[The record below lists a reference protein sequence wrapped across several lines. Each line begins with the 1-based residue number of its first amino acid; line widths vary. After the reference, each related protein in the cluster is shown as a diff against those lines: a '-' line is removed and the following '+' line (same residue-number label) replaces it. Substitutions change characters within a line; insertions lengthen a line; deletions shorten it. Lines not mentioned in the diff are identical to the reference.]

1 MKPPDNNHPGKTAP
15 IQTQVELAAQ
25 LGLSFVTI
33 NRALNGS
40 HRVNDNT
47 RQRVLDAV
55 ARLGYQKNQLASG
68 LVRRRSNLL
77 GMVICGSQYSFF
89 GQVALGAQVKARELG
104 YHILLA
110 DSEFDPTNE
119 RDAIHSLLSVR
130 IAGLILQPVPGRN
143 NPEFYQE
150 LKRKKLPILTLV
162 CRNPDISPFFLDSD
176 NSGGMVAAV
185 RHLVSLGHRRIAYLG
200 GPLVQSDA
208 QERHAGYCQGC
219 HSLNLAT
226 ATELIVNLPTYEVT
240 ANLVAEAVKRLQVN
254 GGPFTALLT
263 ATDAIA
269 MLAINHLR
277 ECGIR
282 IPQDLSVMGF
292 TNMPECIFSS
302 VPLTTMDQ
310 QPRLMGARAVEI
322 LIGLLDADHR
332 PLSGNVRTPT
342 MLISRA
348 STASLSSNVFNV
360 LRH

>member
-1 MKPPDNNHPGKTAP
+1 MTPPDGNPPGKTPP
-15 IQTQVELAAQ
+15 IQTQVELAGQ

-40 HRVNDNT
+40 PLVSDRT

-68 LVRRRSNLL
+68 LVRKRSNLL

-110 DSEFDPTNE
+110 DSEFDPANE

-162 CRNPDISPFFLDSD
+162 CRNPYISHWFLDSD
-176 NSGGMVAAV
+176 NAGGMAAAV
-185 RHLVSLGHRRIAYLG
+185 RHLAALGHRRIAYLG

-208 QERHAGYCQGC
+208 QERGDGYRQGC
-219 HSLNLAT
+219 HGLGLAT
-226 ATELIVNLPTYEVT
+226 AAKLIVNLPTYEIT
-240 ANLVAEAVKRLQVN
+240 ANQVADAVERLRAN
-254 GGPFTALLT
+254 GGPFTALLA

-277 ECGIR
+277 ERGLR
-282 IPQDLSVMGF
+282 IPLDLSVMGF
-292 TNMPECIFSS
+292 SNMPECIFSS
-302 VPLTTMDQ
+302 VPLTTMDL
-310 QPRLMGARAVEI
+310 QPRLMGARAVETMVR
-322 LIGLLDADHR
+322 LLDGPPGPA
-332 PLSGNVRTPT
+332 LSEDIRTPAL
-342 MLISRA
+342 LIPRA
-348 STASLSSNVFNV
+348 STASPS
-360 LRH
+360 RA

>member
-1 MKPPDNNHPGKTAP
+1 MKPPDGNPPGKAPP
-15 IQTQVELAAQ
+15 IQTQVELAGQ

-40 HRVNDNT
+40 PLVSDRT
-47 RQRVLDAV
+47 RRRVLDAV

-68 LVRRRSNLL
+68 LVRKRSNLL

-89 GQVALGAQVKARELG
+89 GQIALGAQVKARELG

-110 DSEFDPTNE
+110 DSEFDPANE

-162 CRNPDISPFFLDSD
+162 CRNPYISHWFLDSD
-176 NSGGMVAAV
+176 NAGGMAAAV
-185 RHLVSLGHRRIAYLG
+185 RHLAALGHRRIAYIG

-208 QERHAGYCQGC
+208 QERGDGYRQGC
-219 HSLNLAT
+219 RELGLAI
-226 ATELIVNLPTYEVT
+226 AAKRIVNLPTYEVT
-240 ANLVAEAVKRLQVN
+240 ANLVADALDRLHAA
-254 GGPFTALLT
+254 GGEFTALLA

-269 MLAINHLR
+269 MLAINRLCAR
-277 ECGIR
+277 GIR

-292 TNMPECIFSS
+292 SNMPECMFSS
-302 VPLTTMDQ
+302 VPLTTMDL
-310 QPRLMGARAVEI
+310 QPRLMGARAVEAMVRRLDGTPDPALSEDI
-322 LIGLLDADHR
+322 RIPTLLI
-332 PLSGNVRTPT
+332 P
-342 MLISRA
+342 RA
-348 STASLSSNVFNV
+348 STASPS
-360 LRH
+360 RP